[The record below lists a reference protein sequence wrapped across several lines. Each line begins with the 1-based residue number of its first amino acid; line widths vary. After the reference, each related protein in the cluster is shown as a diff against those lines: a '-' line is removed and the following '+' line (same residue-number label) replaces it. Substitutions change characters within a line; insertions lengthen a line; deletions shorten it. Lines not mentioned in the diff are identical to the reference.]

1 MGRSSYLPKEIVL
14 KIISMV
20 DDIDLRRSF
29 GIYYKINMDNFKFLN
44 KIIPKRIYYKWEEDV
59 NLNFNPQLTPI
70 YESHPDHNDEKTYQV
85 FDIRYEFPNFLEEEE
100 RRIKCSE
107 KDIMDIRVK
116 LYSDKVDIY
125 SGIYKIKKKEGFKE
139 KERFNFYYKGDLN
152 NNYYWDWI
160 DIKYKI

>member
-70 YESHPDHNDEKTYQV
+70 
-85 FDIRYEFPNFLEEEE
+85 
-100 RRIKCSE
+100 
-107 KDIMDIRVK
+107 
-116 LYSDKVDIY
+116 
-125 SGIYKIKKKEGFKE
+125 
-139 KERFNFYYKGDLN
+139 
-152 NNYYWDWI
+152 
-160 DIKYKI
+160 